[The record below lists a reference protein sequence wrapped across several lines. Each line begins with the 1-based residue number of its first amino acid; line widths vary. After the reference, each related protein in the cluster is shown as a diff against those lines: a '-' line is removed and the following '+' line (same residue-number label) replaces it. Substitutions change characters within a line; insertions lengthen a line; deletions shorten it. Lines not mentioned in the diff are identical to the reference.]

1 MREIEIKF
9 KVKDLNFLENNL
21 IKQGCVFSDPI
32 IQHDITYSQKNSD
45 LDYTCAKEGDVM
57 LRIRRQ
63 DEKSEFNIKKQCS
76 GESDNIEHETQI
88 SNPDEMDKILKLLN
102 WVPQVEV
109 KKMRK
114 KGKWDEYEICLD
126 KVEELGDFMEIEK
139 MVEDDS
145 DPEIIREELFNM
157 VKVLGL
163 VKEDEETRGYDTQIF
178 QLNIKI

>member
-9 KVKDLNFLENNL
+9 KVKDFKTLENDL
-21 IKQGCVFSDPI
+21 IQQGCIFSNPI
-32 IQHDITYSQKNSD
+32 NQHDITYSQRNSS
-45 LDYTCAKEGDVM
+45 LDYNCAKEGDVI

-63 DEKSEFNIKKQCS
+63 DGKSEFNIKKQCS
-76 GESDNIEHETQI
+76 GESDNIEHETHI
-88 SNPDEMDKILKLLN
+88 DDPDEMDKILRLLD
-102 WVPQVEV
+102 WVPQVGV

-126 KVEELGDFMEIEK
+126 KVERLGEFMEIEK

-145 DPEIIREELFNM
+145 DPEIVREELFDK

-178 QLNIKI
+178 QLKK